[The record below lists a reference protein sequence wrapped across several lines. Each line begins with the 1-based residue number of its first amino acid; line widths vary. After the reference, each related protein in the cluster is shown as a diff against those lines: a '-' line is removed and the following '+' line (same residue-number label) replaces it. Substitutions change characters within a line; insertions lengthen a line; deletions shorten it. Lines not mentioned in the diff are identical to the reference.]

1 MRIILSRKGFDS
13 ANGGMPS
20 PIMPDGTLLSLPIP
34 TNDGKVSY
42 NSIAYQGKS
51 YDEIIRELNPRIADE
66 LKDRKCHAD
75 PDLSCSYIEQPT
87 DWKPAFGQCD
97 VSQLHLQK
105 YHIGAGD
112 LFLFYGWFRQT
123 EYDENGK
130 LCFVKPKED
139 KTPDRHIIYG
149 YMEIGEVLTEQAV
162 IEKDYPWQP
171 HSVIQSSD
179 NALYLPKATL
189 SLDNGLKGYG
199 LLKNAP
205 IRQLTK
211 EGHHRSEWELP
222 KYLRD
227 NQIPITYHE
236 GEKYGWADNMD
247 YFQSA
252 RIGQEFIIQAE
263 VEQHPELKKWL
274 MEILSAN

>member
-13 ANGGMPS
+13 GNGEIPS

-34 TNDGKVSY
+34 TEAGETSY
-42 NSIAYQGKS
+42 HDIAYQGKS
-51 YDEIIRELNPRIADE
+51 YDEIIRELNPRIAE
-66 LKDRKCHAD
+66 KLEGRKCHVD
-75 PDLSCSYIEQPT
+75 PDLRCSYIEQPT

-97 VSQLHLQK
+97 VSQLHLQN
-105 YHIGAGD
+105 HHVGAGD

-123 EYDENGK
+123 KYDENGK

-139 KTPDRHIIYG
+139 KTPDRHMIFG
-149 YMEIGEVLTEQAV
+149 YMEIGEVLMEQEV
-162 IEKDYPWQP
+162 IGRDYPWHP
-171 HSVIQSSD
+171 HKMIQ
-179 NALYLPKATL
+179 NPNNVLYIPKAKL
-189 SLDNGLKGYG
+189 SLDNSLNGYG
-199 LLKNAP
+199 LVKNAP

-222 KYLRD
+222 VYLRD
-227 NQIPITYHE
+227 NHIPITYHE
-236 GEKYGWADNMD
+236 SEKYGWVEKTD

-263 VEQHPELKKWL
+263 VEQHSELKKWL
-274 MEILSAN
+274 LEILSAN